1 MESIKIVNMMA
12 GAYYMPADSNFQT
25 RINALFKKP
34 NEIKII
40 QPQLKGR
47 SAWNPMGGDEK
58 YSELGISTKYVITYS
73 EENLLLLAEWKKWL
87 VGDTTELPEAIYHH
101 RQLTQK
107 QFRSALFAGI
117 TIHHPSF
124 GRMILQPHDNSTL
137 LYNDKKY
144 ILLRRVG

>member
-1 MESIKIVNMMA
+1 MEPIRILNMMA
-12 GAYYMPADSNFQT
+12 GAYYMPADSNFT
-25 RINALFKKP
+25 ARITALFKKP
-34 NEIKII
+34 NEVKVI

-47 SAWNPMGGDEK
+47 SAWNPMGG
-58 YSELGISTKYVITYS
+58 SEQHSESGISVKYVITCS
-73 EENLLLLAEWKKWL
+73 EENLALLAEWKKWL
-87 VGDTTELPEAIYHH
+87 VGDASDLPEAIYHH

-124 GRMILQPHDNSTL
+124 GRLILQPHDNSTL
-137 LYNDKKY
+137 LHNDKKY